1 MSKHFNAGNVW
12 GRVAEVEKK
21 YSEGAGTP
29 YAAITIEAPNEMYGN
44 IKTYGRLW
52 GRDKVDA
59 FIDHHKKNPGAAYR
73 FQGFFSQY
81 EKDDTVRSNFTFFS
95 WQAIDT
101 KEFRAT
107 FVLVG
112 EVEEID
118 GDRIGLY
125 LSRPGMN
132 GREDTEEHLVA
143 YALNRKDLQG
153 IEVGETVEVKG
164 VLRYREAEDYFGGAP
179 EGKVLPYFMAL
190 KVRKPEAVAPDSDKA
205 PETAPTGPAP
215 TEQTDKEVF

>member
-12 GRVAEVEKK
+12 GRLAEVEKK
-21 YSEGAGTP
+21 YSEGQGTP

-81 EKDDTVRSNFTFFS
+81 EKDDTIRSNFTFFS
-95 WQAIDT
+95 WTPIDT
-101 KEFRAT
+101 KEFRCT

-118 GDRIGLY
+118 GDKLGLY
-125 LSRPGMN
+125 LLRPGMN
-132 GREDTEEHLVA
+132 DRKDTEEHLVVH
-143 YALNRKDLQG
+143 ALNRKDLQG

-190 KVRKPEAVAPDSDKA
+190 KVRKPEAAAVETGATHGAAPV
-205 PETAPTGPAP
+205 GPAP
-215 TEQTDKEVF
+215 TEKTDQEVF